1 MSNKKTT
8 RNARGGGTMRQRD
21 DGRWEAR
28 YTVGRHPGTGKQI
41 QKSIYGDTQA
51 EVRKKLAQ
59 ATNSIDEGVYAE
71 PTKLT
76 VGEWLDIWI
85 KDYVSNKSVKP
96 STLRSYSDQCKNYIK
111 PALGAVKL
119 SALTPHA
126 IQKFYNELQIQG
138 DDRKILSAKSI
149 KNINGVFHQA
159 LEQAIRLG
167 YMKTNPTK
175 SCVLPKVAKADIKP
189 LDEEQIKDFLTEIQG
204 HRFENLFVTA
214 LFTGMRQGEILGLTW
229 SGIDFNKGTILVKWQ
244 LSKGKEKGAQYKFT
258 SLKNDKSRLIT
269 PAPYVMDIL
278 KKQKR
283 LQAKMQMLAGSAWAN
298 DRNLVFTNEL
308 GENLTH
314 VTVYKNFKKVMADM
328 NIDYIRFHDLR
339 HTYAVTSLQVGDDVK
354 TVQENLGH
362 HTAAFTLDVYG
373 HVSERMKAESAARM
387 DKFINVVK
395 GN

>member
-8 RNARGGGTMRQRD
+8 RSARGGGTIRQRD

-59 ATNSIDEGVYAE
+59 ATSSIDEGVYAE

-85 KDYVSNKSVKP
+85 KDYVSNKSVKS

-126 IQKFYNELQIQG
+126 IQKFYNELQIQD
-138 DDRKILSAKSI
+138 DDRKVLSAKSI

-167 YMKTNPTK
+167 YIKTNPTK

-214 LFTGMRQGEILGLTW
+214 LFTGMRQGEAYVKLKLKNNRKYFLN
-229 SGIDFNKGTILVKWQ
+229 IDFQNRTCKTTECG
-244 LSKGKEKGAQYKFT
+244 F
-258 SLKNDKSRLIT
+258 
-269 PAPYVMDIL
+269 
-278 KKQKR
+278 
-283 LQAKMQMLAGSAWAN
+283 
-298 DRNLVFTNEL
+298 VFT
-308 GENLTH
+308 
-314 VTVYKNFKKVMADM
+314 A
-328 NIDYIRFHDLR
+328 
-339 HTYAVTSLQVGDDVK
+339 
-354 TVQENLGH
+354 
-362 HTAAFTLDVYG
+362 
-373 HVSERMKAESAARM
+373 
-387 DKFINVVK
+387 
-395 GN
+395 